1 MHPGDMWR
9 FFGEEGEQL
18 DLAGLE
24 DRLGEMR
31 RRVGEELVAGWRRG
45 ENEVLRGV
53 ERVVFFYGNGLSDD
67 CDYCKR
73 AMFLFAVVLCLRE
86 LVVEIQG
93 ETETESTPGTIPI
106 YMPAFDTLRRW
117 NPAEE
122 EFLQKHGVEFVESN
136 AALFLEVDERT
147 VVVSYRNFNPV
158 KQVVADL
165 ARPAVLICRPVT
177 EDPEQDFSWKDHEND
192 EGEIVRAPTVRSRFI
207 EPAAIVVDPDSPRV
221 REMVK
226 GYEAHELPELPGEK
240 VDKEVLSLY
249 MRKASTSTKPEY
261 YA

>member
-1 MHPGDMWR
+1 MWR

-18 DLAGLE
+18 DAAGLE

-31 RRVGEELVAGWRRG
+31 RRLGEELVAGLRKGGR
-45 ENEVLRGV
+45 EVLGGV
-53 ERVVFFYGNGLSDD
+53 EKVVFFYGNGLSDD

-73 AMFLFAVVLCLRE
+73 AMFLFAVALCLRE

-93 ETETESTPGTIPI
+93 QKGAETGTGSTSKTIPI

-122 EFLQKHGVEFVESN
+122 EFLHKHGVEFVESN

-165 ARPAVLICRPVT
+165 ARPAILICRPVA
-177 EDPEQDFSWKDHEND
+177 EDPEQDFSWKEQEND
-192 EGEIVRAPTVRSRFI
+192 EGETVRVPTVRSRFI

-249 MRKASTSTKPEY
+249 MRKAGTSTKAEY